1 VPSGVWP
8 DLASTHFLV
17 TPLGKKKL
25 TSIVMVGDKGDLSEV
40 DPKNIT
46 MLSLDDL
53 PDDAR
58 KLYEKQKKIREQE
71 ELQMFLTSFKK
82 DRQDVVTQ
90 VKEIALPPIK
100 DKKVMAD
107 KLNILDSDVANAID
121 CAVSASL
128 NNKFAAASQDLEKML
143 ATH

>member
-1 VPSGVWP
+1 
-8 DLASTHFLV
+8 V

-58 KLYEKQKKIREQE
+58 KLYEKQKKICEQE

-143 ATH
+143 ATQ

>member
-1 VPSGVWP
+1 
-8 DLASTHFLV
+8 V

-107 KLNILDSDVANAID
+107 KLNILNSDVANAID

>member
-1 VPSGVWP
+1 
-8 DLASTHFLV
+8 V
-17 TPLGKKKL
+17 TLLGKKKL

>member
-1 VPSGVWP
+1 
-8 DLASTHFLV
+8 V

-143 ATH
+143 ATQ

>member
-1 VPSGVWP
+1 
-8 DLASTHFLV
+8 V